1 MSDENGGEQ
10 KEYTSTAIGW
20 INPRTSKDE
29 KTKYLTVKISSGGA
43 GIVLREGVTFA
54 AFPRKNEHGTYFML
68 ICDNDKLEELRM
80 HRGVQAMESPQEWPP
95 REQPADP
102 HPTEEEEQ
110 EEAKNS

>member
-68 ICDNDKLEELRM
+68 ICDNDKLEELRLDD
-80 HRGVQAMESPQEWPP
+80 GGPGCST
-95 REQPADP
+95 
-102 HPTEEEEQ
+102 PTGEVGDEFGFGDDDFDF
-110 EEAKNS
+110 